1 MENSSDA
8 FLAKVATRIYSE
20 HPGAMHRAC
29 VVLPNRRAGIFL
41 KRLLG
46 NLLKSPAYAPAIF
59 SIEDFVFELSGLNH
73 ADQLVL
79 LWELYN
85 CYAGINGSS
94 HHSFEEFLKWA
105 RVLLQDFEDI
115 DMHLVD
121 AGALFNYLSE
131 AKAIEL
137 WNPGKD
143 FLTAGQQKYL
153 AFYRS
158 LGKLYTSFATRL
170 VQQKMAYK
178 GMAFRHLASL
188 IDDKQLA
195 LKWEHL
201 YFAGFNAITP
211 AEQKIIEGLAARV
224 QVTRLF
230 DADTYYL
237 DDPKQEAGKYLR
249 KIARN
254 SKLQTFDWIGKSLAQ
269 KAMNIK
275 VTGVPHNTGQVL
287 VAGSLLAELE
297 PEETDNT
304 ALVLNDESLLIP
316 LLNAIPGNID
326 DFNVTMGFPFSLT
339 PAYELMDS
347 LLNLHL
353 YAYEKNK
360 KFADDESPR
369 LRFYFRHV
377 AAVLKHPYIQ
387 QFLLKQPREADDP
400 VAAVLS
406 EGKVFFLKEDIFR
419 YFSDNPDAAALLNLV
434 FDNWIDAAKAVDKL
448 VVIINMLA
456 SAMAADD
463 ESDQHKMDTE
473 YLYQFS
479 LILNRLKWL
488 VSRAGEELSLRGLHQ
503 LMKSVASSTQLPFTG
518 EPLKGVQIMGMLET
532 RALDFKNIIMLSVN
546 EGLLPAAKQVN
557 SFVPFDI
564 RREFDLP
571 VYSDRDAVFA
581 YHFYRLMQRCENL
594 HLVYNTTPDDLG
606 GGEKSRFILQIEHEL
621 NRINPNI
628 IFKEQFYTPPARFDP
643 VAGEIAVEKNAE
655 ITRRLEEMSQHG
667 FSPTSLSTYVTCPLK
682 FYFTYVL
689 RISEESITEDAMD
702 APTFGTGIH
711 DALQE
716 LYEPFVN
723 QPLTD
728 NILDRIAGET
738 AQALHRNFLKAYNN
752 NDLSYGRNLLM
763 VKVAESFLRRFVRTE
778 KEQLETLRKEGK
790 QLIVKAV
797 EYNFAT
803 VSPITLTIKISG
815 NKTMEVR
822 LRGKADRI
830 DQTGGMVRVVDFKT
844 GRVDKKELKLNE
856 WDELLNDPVKIKSLQ
871 LLVYAY
877 LYAREFNAPL
887 PETGIISFR
896 HLNSGFMGVVLPAET
911 SDPVLEIEHILKQ
924 ILQDIF
930 DDSKTFSQTDDLKP
944 CQVCPFSGTC
954 GR

>member
-1 MENSSDA
+1 
-8 FLAKVATRIYSE
+8 
-20 HPGAMHRAC
+20 
-29 VVLPNRRAGIFL
+29 
-41 KRLLG
+41 
-46 NLLKSPAYAPAIF
+46 
-59 SIEDFVFELSGLNH
+59 
-73 ADQLVL
+73 
-79 LWELYN
+79 
-85 CYAGINGSS
+85 
-94 HHSFEEFLKWA
+94 
-105 RVLLQDFEDI
+105 
-115 DMHLVD
+115 
-121 AGALFNYLSE
+121 
-131 AKAIEL
+131 
-137 WNPGKD
+137 
-143 FLTAGQQKYL
+143 
-153 AFYRS
+153 
-158 LGKLYTSFATRL
+158 
-170 VQQKMAYK
+170 
-178 GMAFRHLASL
+178 
-188 IDDKQLA
+188 
-195 LKWEHL
+195 
-201 YFAGFNAITP
+201 
-211 AEQKIIEGLAARV
+211 
-224 QVTRLF
+224 
-230 DADTYYL
+230 
-237 DDPKQEAGKYLR
+237 
-249 KIARN
+249 
-254 SKLQTFDWIGKSLAQ
+254 
-269 KAMNIK
+269 
-275 VTGVPHNTGQVL
+275 
-287 VAGSLLAELE
+287 
-297 PEETDNT
+297 
-304 ALVLNDESLLIP
+304 
-316 LLNAIPGNID
+316 
-326 DFNVTMGFPFSLT
+326 
-339 PAYELMDS
+339 
-347 LLNLHL
+347 
-353 YAYEKNK
+353 
-360 KFADDESPR
+360 
-369 LRFYFRHV
+369 LRFYFRQV

-387 QFLLKQPREADDP
+387 QFLLNQPREADDP
-400 VAAVLS
+400 VSALLG
-406 EGKVFFLKEDIFR
+406 EGKVFFLKDDIFG
-419 YFSDNPDAAALLNLV
+419 YFSDHPAAADLLNPV
-434 FDNWIDAAKAVDKL
+434 FDNWIDAAKAVDNMT
-448 VVIINMLA
+448 VIVNLLA
-456 SAMAADD
+456 GTMTTDA
-463 ESDQHKMDTE
+463 ESGHHKMDME

-488 VSRAGEELSLRGLHQ
+488 VNRAGEELSLRGLHQ

-546 EGLLPAAKQVN
+546 EGVLPAAKNAN

-621 NRINPNI
+621 TRINPNI
-628 IFKEQFYTPPARFDP
+628 KFNEQFYTPPARFDP
-643 VAGEIAVEKNAE
+643 VAGEIAVEKTAA
-655 ITRRLEEMSQHG
+655 ITRRLEAMAQYG
-667 FSPTSLSTYVTCPLK
+667 FSPTALSTYVTCPLK

-689 RISEESITEDAMD
+689 QISEESITEDAMD

-711 DALQE
+711 NALQE

-728 NILDRIAGET
+728 NMLDRIAGET

-778 KEQLETLRKEGK
+778 KEQLETLQKEGK

-830 DQTGGMVRVVDFKT
+830 DQTGEMVRVVDFKT
-844 GRVDKKELKLNE
+844 GGVDKKELKLNE

-877 LYAREFNAPL
+877 LYAREFNASL

-896 HLNSGFMGVVLPAET
+896 HLNSGFMGVFLPAKT

-924 ILQDIF
+924 ILQDVF

-944 CQVCPFSGTC
+944 CQVCPFSRTC